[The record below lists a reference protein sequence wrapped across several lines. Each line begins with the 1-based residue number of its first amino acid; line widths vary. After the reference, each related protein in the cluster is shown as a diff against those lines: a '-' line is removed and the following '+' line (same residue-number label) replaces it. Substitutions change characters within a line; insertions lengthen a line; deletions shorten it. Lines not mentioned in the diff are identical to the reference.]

1 MEICPDSE
9 WIPLFEKMLTLAG
22 KAILNVQ
29 KLLAASS
36 LTEMVEIRKEIET
49 LEEQGDDIKD
59 GGFDKLYAQAPKLHY
74 IQFFHYSELLH
85 KIDDILDACEDLS
98 DLIVSIVNSILK

>member
-1 MEICPDSE
+1 VSPNVLDDLLESVGLADTVLDLYYNLSREIGRMSKVEFGTLEICPDSE

-29 KLLAASS
+29 KLLATSS

-49 LEEQGDDIKD
+49 LEEQLQRANAEAWHD
-59 GGFDKLYAQAPKLHY
+59 QM
-74 IQFFHYSELLH
+74 
-85 KIDDILDACEDLS
+85 
-98 DLIVSIVNSILK
+98 